1 MKLKYYMRG
10 VGIGILFAVFVF
22 TVIVIPNLEF
32 EELTELQESVNK
44 QITGSKVSALL
55 GNPEKTSADG
65 TAGTPGD
72 NGGGTESAGEPT
84 MTPTPEP
91 TDTPTPTPDPTPT
104 PNPTA
109 TPLPTATPTPVPTVT
124 PTPSPTV
131 TPLPTAT
138 PTPVP
143 TATPTPNPTA
153 TPTPR
158 PTATPTPNPTATPTP
173 RPTAT
178 PTPRPTATPTPRPTA
193 TPTPRPVDGGNSNK
207 VSVSANSDGTFSVTI
222 RAGCTSEILSDA
234 LAKAGAV
241 DSSADLNK
249 YIVKNG
255 YASRIQTGTFKIN
268 KGAEY
273 KDIAAAVTSKKK

>member
-10 VGIGILFAVFVF
+10 VGIGILFTVFVF

-72 NGGGTESAGEPT
+72 NGGGTESAGEPI

-143 TATPTPNPTA
+143 TS
-153 TPTPR
+153 TPR
-158 PTATPTPNPTATPTP
+158 PTATPTP

-178 PTPRPTATPTPRPTA
+178 PTPRPTATPTPRPTE

-222 RAGCTSEILSDA
+222 RVGCTSEILSDA

-241 DSSADLNK
+241 DSSEDLNK